1 MQRLEA
7 WAKAYKQRRNSLP
20 NSIKYAKIVVEKKGI
35 YVSKRDR
42 DGRVNST
49 DDETKI
55 SQILKNEYG
64 NRIKIQEQ
72 RHWYD
77 VALYDF
83 RYGWIPINIKST
95 TTHTS
100 DNIGNLATIVYSLCD
115 YEIDLDD
122 NPQNGTMSRVFL
134 KCIKEKRICKRSKKD
149 YYFLVFNKETQEV
162 IINSLKGLT
171 KLTSNNN
178 NLPFQ
183 VRWDINRDYI
193 YKDANVVVKTVIK
206 TIQKPKP
213 SWIEEFLH
221 EIRRIE

>member
-1 MQRLEA
+1 MERLEA
-7 WAKAYKQRRNSLP
+7 IVKSYKQRRNTLP
-20 NSIKYAKIVVEKKGI
+20 NVLKYAKKVVEREGI
-35 YVSKRDR
+35 EVSKRDR

-55 SQILKNEYG
+55 SQILKKEFG
-64 NRIKIQEQ
+64 KRVKIKER

-100 DNIGNLATIVYSLCD
+100 DNIGNLATIVHSLCD
-115 YEIDLDD
+115 YNIGLED
-122 NPQNGTMSRVFL
+122 NPQNGTMSRVFIN
-134 KCIKEKRICKRSKKD
+134 CIKENKICKNNKKD
-149 YYFLVFNKETQEV
+149 YYFLVFNKENQEV

-183 VRWDINRDYI
+183 VQWDKNKDYV
-193 YKDANVVVKTVIK
+193 YKDANIVIKTVIK
-206 TIQKPKP
+206 TIQKPKS
-213 SWIEEFLH
+213 SWIEEFLQ